1 MKALLRQLGFMVMFV
16 SLTLNV
22 KGYAIYRE
30 QSNSI
35 MGTHQNIVSD
45 GKVVSPLL
53 PETPE
58 RPSNGDKEKEE
69 TARPHVIDYS
79 TFSARSDVLYK
90 IEQETGVSAKHL
102 YAICMVESRCY
113 SDVVGDSGHSLGA
126 FQIHQLYNPGT
137 VDIALDFERA
147 ARWTADRLLRYGY
160 QDNWEA
166 AVQCHNG
173 CNIPNTYMEKIKH
186 YL

>member
-1 MKALLRQLGFMVMFV
+1 MKPLARQILVILVFTSV
-16 SLTLNV
+16 TLNI
-22 KGYAIYRE
+22 KGYAAYQE
-30 QSNSI
+30 YSNSF
-35 MGTHQNIVSD
+35 TSV
-45 GKVVSPLL
+45 GKDEQAGEAVISPLL

-58 RPSNGDKEKEE
+58 RPSEGVIAE
-69 TARPHVIDYS
+69 TASS
-79 TFSARSDVLYK
+79 TAKTHSLPDSLDVLYK